1 MLEHL
6 RQRAIEILASTQKAT
21 LATSGPAGIQA
32 RSFPCE
38 ALGLTL
44 YFLVPAV
51 SDQLLNLEQEPT
63 VVVST
68 TDWQLNGNGRILP
81 LNEAPPNLLL
91 PQLPQASG
99 CVLVEI
105 RPLRLQINRRNG
117 WGFSETID
125 LDPDLRA

>member
-6 RQRAIEILASTQKAT
+6 RQRAIEILASSQTAT
-21 LATSGPAGIQA
+21 LSTSGPAGIQA
-32 RSFPCE
+32 RVFPCE

-44 YFLVPAV
+44 YLLVPAV
-51 SDQLLNLEQEPT
+51 SDQLVNLELEPS

-68 TDWQLNGNGRILP
+68 VGWQLNGNGRIVP
-81 LNEAPPNLLL
+81 IDEAPPALEMLRS
-91 PQLPQASG
+91 PQAAG

-105 RPLRLQINRRNG
+105 RPIRLQINRRNG

-125 LDPDLRA
+125 LE